1 MVNSTWIGS
10 PNHYNGRNGYT
21 VTHITLHIMVGRL
34 AGTDATFQ
42 NPVRQASS
50 TYGIGSTG
58 LIHQYVRETDAP
70 WTDSNY
76 ASNCQTISI
85 EHEGGM
91 AGVPCTKACMDASAA
106 LCADIARRYGWP
118 RLWHDGLKGNVWLH
132 REIPGSDHAGCP
144 DRAANGL
151 DVDYVIN
158 RANQLL
164 TGAGTVSAQDLY
176 ETKGNDGRNL
186 FDGIIQTRNELKDRA
201 ADALI
206 QTKGNDGRNVL
217 DSVIQARYDIA
228 DLKTQLTAQ
237 TAAIEALSKALGANP
252 ADISKIV
259 ADAVR
264 AKLDSLEISVTATD
278 KTTEK
283 EG

>member
-10 PNHYNGRNGYT
+10 PNHYAGRNGYE

-91 AGVPCTKACMDASAA
+91 AGVPAPRRAWTLAPP
-106 LCADIARRYGWP
+106 CARTSRADTAGRAYGT
-118 RLWHDGLKGNVWLH
+118 
-132 REIPGSDHAGCP
+132 
-144 DRAANGL
+144 
-151 DVDYVIN
+151 
-158 RANQLL
+158 
-164 TGAGTVSAQDLY
+164 TG
-176 ETKGNDGRNL
+176 
-186 FDGIIQTRNELKDRA
+186 
-201 ADALI
+201 
-206 QTKGNDGRNVL
+206 
-217 DSVIQARYDIA
+217 
-228 DLKTQLTAQ
+228 
-237 TAAIEALSKALGANP
+237 
-252 ADISKIV
+252 
-259 ADAVR
+259 
-264 AKLDSLEISVTATD
+264 
-278 KTTEK
+278 
-283 EG
+283 